1 VRVSVSTGA
10 NPQPATTIPNVVGQD
25 RATAAQTLRAAGF
38 RVAVLD
44 RPTSDQSKDG
54 MVVEQQPKAGTSIPA
69 GLQVTIFVGRF
80 TG

>member
-1 VRVSVSTGA
+1 LSG
-10 NPQPATTIPNVVGQD
+10 
-25 RATAAQTLRAAGF
+25 
-38 RVAVLD
+38 
-44 RPTSDQSKDG
+44 DQSKDG